1 MVENS
6 EILALVLGAGIQLSD
21 RDSSLT
27 KLNQTMYLRA
37 ELAAQDMIE
46 QDFIVV
52 QGHDLQDVLF
62 RIGMLSS
69 VSNFR
74 RLLVRLNPQVNCDD
88 PRFLAEV
95 WGVEHQDRQH
105 SMRCLY
111 SANQGPR
118 NRQSSR

>member
-1 MVENS
+1 
-6 EILALVLGAGIQLSD
+6 
-21 RDSSLT
+21 
-27 KLNQTMYLRA
+27 MYLRA

-62 RIGMLSS
+62 RIGMLAS
-69 VSNFR
+69 VPNFR

-88 PRFLAEV
+88 PGFLAEV
-95 WGVEHQDRQH
+95 WGVEHQGRNR

-111 SANQGPR
+111 AAKPEPQSRCSAR
-118 NRQSSR
+118 